1 MSGTVLSTEGVASVR
16 DPRYATL
23 WELSGPQT
31 HLALLSAA
39 FVEVDPG
46 STSPLHWHAVTE
58 EIYMIVAGTGEM
70 YLGDDVIKIT
80 AGDCV
85 SIPTR
90 TVHAIGNSGVLPLR
104 MWVVTSPPYT
114 EGDDFEIETDGM
126 PPE

>member
-1 MSGTVLSTEGVASVR
+1 MNKLIMKQGRVAHMR

-31 HLALLSAA
+31 GLSLISAA

-46 STSPLHWHAVTE
+46 ATSPRHWHEQTE
-58 EIYMIVAGTGEM
+58 EIYAIVEGSGVM
-70 YLGDDVIKIT
+70 YLGEEVLPLCP
-80 AGDCV
+80 GDCV

-90 TVHAIGNSGVLPLR
+90 LIHAIGNTGAMPLR

-114 EGDDFEIETDGM
+114 EDDDFEVEG
-126 PPE
+126 